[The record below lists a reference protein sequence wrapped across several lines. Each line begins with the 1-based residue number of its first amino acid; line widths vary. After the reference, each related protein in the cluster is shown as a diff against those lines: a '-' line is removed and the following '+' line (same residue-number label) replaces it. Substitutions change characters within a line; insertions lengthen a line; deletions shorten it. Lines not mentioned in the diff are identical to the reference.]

1 MEHKLNH
8 INNLEKE
15 SYVMTINKDDY
26 YRDDM
31 TDEER
36 KELDEI
42 FNNLRKYAVKNEE

>member
-8 INNLEKE
+8 IDSLEKE
-15 SYVMTINKDDY
+15 PQVMTINKNDY

-36 KELDEI
+36 KEIDEI
-42 FNNLRKYAVKNEE
+42 FNNLKKYEIKNEE

>member
-8 INNLEKE
+8 IDGLEKE
-15 SYVMTINKDDY
+15 PQVMTINKNDY

-36 KELDEI
+36 KEVDEI
-42 FNNLRKYAVKNEE
+42 FNNLRKYEIKNEE